1 MEVAVL
7 LPLKREV
14 IYGPV
19 NSRRLGRSLGIN
31 LSPSKYKLCSFNCVY
46 CHYGWTRKLSAD
58 VSPYR
63 DDMPTRAE
71 VIAAVEEALKSP
83 LEFEYIT
90 FSGNGEPTLHPQFP
104 ELVEDIVA
112 LRDRY
117 RPSVKIGLL
126 SNSTGLTNDRV
137 RVVTP
142 KIDFPMFKLDAGVE
156 ETFMAINRPA
166 EGIRFATIVDHL
178 ASLSNILIQTVLID
192 GSPSNVTETELEAY
206 FDRLRRIKPIEVHVY
221 SIDRPVPETDISL
234 VPPDKLRQIAERG
247 TKETGITI
255 KPFYPR

>member
-1 MEVAVL
+1 ML
-7 LPLKREV
+7 LPLKKEV

-31 LSPSKYKLCSFNCVY
+31 LSPSRFKLCSFNCVY
-46 CHYGWTRKLSAD
+46 CHYGWTRKLAAD
-58 VSPYR
+58 VSSYR
-63 DDMPTRAE
+63 DDMPTRE
-71 VIAAVEEALKSP
+71 DVVTAVEAALKSP

-90 FSGNGEPTLHPQFP
+90 FSGNGEPTLHPDFP
-104 ELVEDIVA
+104 ELIDDIVA

-117 RPSVKIGLL
+117 RPSAKIGLL

-142 KIDFPMFKLDAGVE
+142 KIDFPMFKLDAGIE

-192 GSPSNVTETELEAY
+192 GSPSNVTEDELKAY
-206 FDRLRRIKPIEVHVY
+206 FDHIRRIKPIEVHIY
-221 SIDRPVPETDISL
+221 SIDRPVPETDITL
-234 VPPDKLRQIAERG
+234 VPPDELRRIAEQG
-247 TKETGITI
+247 TRETGITI
-255 KPFYPR
+255 TPFYPR